1 MNWLSIIPLYL
12 KYGSVV
18 QWIWNAATSNQD
30 FITKV
35 EQLLPAVANVAN
47 QIATEFFPDAAPLVA
62 KITTTALTFNTA
74 LVEYAQRACNA
85 LLKDDPPLE
94 VDGMYGPLTKEAV
107 TKLQTQL
114 GLTADGIFGKI
125 TEAAVKKLNL
135 PALA

>member
-1 MNWLSIIPLYL
+1 MNWLAIIPLYL

-30 FITKV
+30 FLTKV
-35 EQLLPAVANVAN
+35 EQLLPAVAGVAN
-47 QIATEFFPDAAPLVA
+47 QIATEFFPTAAPAVA
-62 KITTTALTFNTA
+62 KFTSTALMFNTE
-74 LVEYAQRACNA
+74 LVKYAQQACN
-85 LLKDDPPLE
+85 LVLKDVTPLE

-107 TKLQTQL
+107 TKLQMQL

-135 PALA
+135 PGLI